1 MRHVSCRSN
10 VDVSLWYRLHE
21 SGEFGY
27 RLQAARSRLSRG
39 YCSVAFHLPL
49 FFDLR
54 TQASRAAK
62 SSAAQRSAEKS
73 REEQS
78 RAEQAAKVTIAPA
91 RLLNSSTARCRKDIR
106 KVEST
111 QIPAPMR
118 SRRSSLSRLRDLIGL
133 GICVDSSTG
142 YLCNALHLRQ
152 GGAVGAFPSCDL
164 KSDGQGIRCLSLS
177 AAWCA
182 MDLGTR
188 ARARFR
194 TFGPMPQLTDLECA
208 FAFGVRYALPDA
220 TLATIADKARTRELR
235 FVYVP
240 SES

>member
-1 MRHVSCRSN
+1 MSMC
-10 VDVSLWYRLHE
+10 LY
-21 SGEFGY
+21 GIG
-27 RLQAARSRLSRG
+27 
-39 YCSVAFHLPL
+39 CM
-49 FFDLR
+49 
-54 TQASRAAK
+54 RAANLATAFRRRVRGSRVAIARWHFTCRYFSTCEHK
-62 SSAAQRSAEKS
+62 QAEQRRAVQRSAAQRRAEK
-73 REEQS
+73 S